1 MIRLLVDENFNGRVL
16 RAVQRECP
24 DGDIVRVQ
32 DTALY
37 SAPDPDVL
45 AWAAEEGR
53 IVLTQDSET
62 MIGFAGDR
70 LKAALPMPGLIVVRD
85 SVPIGQVVADLLI
98 ILDASEPEEW
108 DNLITFLPL

>member
-1 MIRLLVDENFNGRVL
+1 MIRLCVDENFNGRVL
-16 RAVQRECP
+16 RECP
-24 DGDIVRVQ
+24 DADIVRVQ

-70 LKAALPMPGLIVVRD
+70 LNAPGR
-85 SVPIGQVVADLLI
+85 G
-98 ILDASEPEEW
+98 
-108 DNLITFLPL
+108 